1 MSKNIQLTIPKP
13 CHENWDAMTPVEKGR
28 FCGSCQ
34 KQVVDFSTM
43 SDRQIAEFF
52 KKPSTGSVCGRFMS
66 DQLDRDIELPKKR
79 IPWFRY
85 FFSFALPA
93 SILSL
98 KASST
103 KAQLGKIKVE
113 DIKRD
118 TTKTPCRPTMG
129 IIARPHQFENTNGKI
144 IDGETKLSLQGVT
157 ITLKANNNIIKI
169 VTNKEGAFAIENQPL
184 SAQAQMEI
192 SFPGYVTRTISWQ
205 YFITNFGSTHTISL
219 WPAIQKVDKAVT
231 DVKAQQFL
239 TGEIFAV
246 NNKIECKAVSGR
258 VLNEDGLPVSNASI
272 LSGTPL
278 NYILTNDEGAF
289 SISSDKLPADGLLSF
304 SAMGYENTEV
314 KIANDNKKGKELI
327 VILKTKLLPDV
338 EVISSYK
345 LNATNIIV
353 GGVYIVNDF
362 KKDNPSMKIVEAP
375 VQTESRLK
383 IFPNPIS
390 KNASLNLD
398 VQQMEAGYYH
408 LQIINSE
415 GRMYVRQELW
425 IDDEAGLLNIN
436 LPALSSGT
444 YFVVLTGK
452 KSAKKYT
459 EKLIVE

>member
-52 KKPSTGSVCGRFMS
+52 KRPSTGSVCGRFMS

-93 SILSL
+93 SLLSL
-98 KASST
+98 KANST

-129 IIARPHQFENTNGKI
+129 IIARPQTFENTNGKI
-144 IDGETKLSLQGVT
+144 IDGETKLPLKGVV
-157 ITLKANNNIIKI
+157 ITLKANNKIIKI
-169 VTNKEGAFAIENQPL
+169 VTNKEGAFAIENQLL
-184 SAQAQMEI
+184 SDPAQMEI
-192 SFPGYVTRTISWQ
+192 YLSGYVTRTISWQ
-205 YFITNFGSTHTISL
+205 YFITNFGDSHTISL
-219 WPAIQKVDKAVT
+219 WPAIQKGDNTVT
-231 DVKAQQFL
+231 DLNAQQFFIGD
-239 TGEIFAV
+239 TIV
-246 NNKIECKAVSGR
+246 VSNKIECKAVSGR
-258 VLNEDGLPVSNASI
+258 VLNEEGSPVSNASI

-304 SAMGYENTEV
+304 SAPGFENAEV
-314 KIANDNKKGKELI
+314 KIDNDYKKGKELI
-327 VILKTKLLPDV
+327 VVLKTKLLSEV
-338 EVISSYK
+338 EIISRYK
-345 LNATNIIV
+345 QNETNIVI
-353 GGVYIVNDF
+353 GGLYIVHDS
-362 KKDNPSMKIVEAP
+362 KKNIPSMKIVEAP

-398 VQQMEAGYYH
+398 VKQMEAGYYA